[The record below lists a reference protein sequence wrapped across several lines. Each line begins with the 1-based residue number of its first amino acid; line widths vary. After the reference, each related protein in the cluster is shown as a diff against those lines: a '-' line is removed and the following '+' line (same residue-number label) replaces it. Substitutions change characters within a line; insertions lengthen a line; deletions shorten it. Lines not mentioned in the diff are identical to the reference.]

1 MAISRQ
7 FLGPQSSRH
16 ADNAP
21 RQTGGAIAIRSTS
34 FVQRKRCIFAR
45 CTLPIGLI
53 NKGIDMI
60 RLWRRWRQRVERLS
74 DERVPAV
81 KYGDPDLRNEL
92 RHLLQQREIIEQR
105 GCFSD
110 RELEIKER
118 EIEEID
124 LRVKTL
130 KNQQMRL
137 RTHGKIRA

>member
-1 MAISRQ
+1 
-7 FLGPQSSRH
+7 
-16 ADNAP
+16 
-21 RQTGGAIAIRSTS
+21 
-34 FVQRKRCIFAR
+34 
-45 CTLPIGLI
+45 
-53 NKGIDMI
+53 MI
-60 RLWRRWRQRVERLS
+60 RLWRRWRKRVEQLL
-74 DERVPAV
+74 DERASAG

-118 EIEEID
+118 EIEDLD
-124 LRVKTL
+124 LRIKTL

>member
-1 MAISRQ
+1 M
-7 FLGPQSSRH
+7 
-16 ADNAP
+16 
-21 RQTGGAIAIRSTS
+21 
-34 FVQRKRCIFAR
+34 
-45 CTLPIGLI
+45 
-53 NKGIDMI
+53 
-60 RLWRRWRQRVERLS
+60 RLWRRWRNKVEQFS
-74 DERVPAV
+74 GDGTTVV
-81 KYGDPDLRNEL
+81 KDGDPDLRNEL

-137 RTHGKIRA
+137 RTHGKTRL